1 MAKRAEGD
9 PPEAPKSLNPVC
21 GKETMGNIMHQGMRR
36 SQGGGEEGNMSTDRG
51 LHSCPKG
58 AKVANSRGAC
68 AYRLTSVDTR
78 SKKRIVAP
86 KALQNPVGYITDRE
100 GRLKRPRT

>member
-1 MAKRAEGD
+1 M
-9 PPEAPKSLNPVC
+9 
-21 GKETMGNIMHQGMRR
+21 TM
-36 SQGGGEEGNMSTDRG
+36 DRG
-51 LHSCPKG
+51 LQPRPKG
-58 AKVANSRGAC
+58 SQSGNSQGAC

-86 KALQNPVGYITDRE
+86 KALQNPAGYITDRE